1 MRIIIVSVMLIS
13 SVAANAQTLLP
24 FSFMNYLHGKTIA
37 GTADKKWSVTAYSE
51 VSAGYTFFNGGS
63 ASFVSAPVGLQLNR
77 KLNENLYAFAGV
89 SVAPAYM
96 NFNHSFLS
104 SDPVKG
110 YSNNGLFKYNN
121 GLGAYSRAEL
131 GMMYINDAKTFSVS
145 GSIGVERSSY
155 PIYTYPQANRIKQN
169 PVSRN

>member
-51 VSAGYTFFNGGS
+51 VSAGYTFFNRGN

-89 SVAPAYM
+89 SVAPVYM

-104 SDPVKG
+104 SDP
-110 YSNNGLFKYNN
+110 
-121 GLGAYSRAEL
+121 
-131 GMMYINDAKTFSVS
+131 
-145 GSIGVERSSY
+145 
-155 PIYTYPQANRIKQN
+155 
-169 PVSRN
+169 